1 MPEFL
6 IEHENQC
13 EVGYVSEAKENI
25 FVMKSRLYAEA
36 RQHYRAY
43 RHGPIKQVR
52 MRLRPSRRQDNL
64 QASARRRQRPS
75 LEVSAPSFPN
85 GVLLAVQ
92 KMIELLELPP
102 GWNSYNARPIRK
114 ENVTFAL
121 DVLAHTMR
129 ADTPVPNVIPMV
141 RGGVQLEWHTAGINL
156 EVSIYSPTE
165 LRFIAEDVRSS
176 ADPVEGE
183 FDLASLRRW
192 IGRLSG
198 KD

>member
-6 IEHENQC
+6 IEHGNQC

-36 RQHYRAY
+36 QQQYRAY
-43 RHGPIKQVR
+43 RHRPIKHVR

-64 QASARRRQRPS
+64 QTSARRRQRPS

-92 KMIELLELPP
+92 KMIELLELPQ
-102 GWNSYNARPIRK
+102 GWNSYNARPITK
-114 ENVTFAL
+114 ENVNFAL

-141 RGGVQLEWHTAGINL
+141 RGGVQLEWHTRGIDL
-156 EVSIYSPTE
+156 EISIYSPTE
-165 LRFIAEDVRSS
+165 LKFVAEEVGSG

-192 IGRLSG
+192 IGKLSG
-198 KD
+198 QK